1 MRGLEI
7 ISSILKAHSVRIF
20 LVREPIPPRFPILL
34 IGGHTKLN
42 LPASGSARE
51 GGQSVG
57 RPGGIAMLRKSL
69 AVLICAALT
78 TIVSGQ
84 TTPPAL
90 TNDDVVAMFKGG
102 LGEST
107 IISAVRSQETNFDIS
122 AKGLLELKK
131 GGIPPQ
137 IMDEVISAAGKHKAA
152 VEAAAAKAE
161 AEADAKAKA
170 SIVAPAVTSS
180 PILPGTPSVLMIQAG
195 QKQPLSIGR
204 TQIVQT
210 KTKPSSLAALTSDE
224 TLAQAMGGVSQSIA
238 SAGIMKGS
246 SKIASTAMM
255 ANPMI
260 SGAMLAGGLFAF
272 HYKSAV
278 TDVWAVPGPKSE
290 TMIHNAQPAFEVHY
304 DNIPGINAD
313 EYEPVLLKLES
324 TTNNFRLV
332 GATEAKQ
339 DALQSSTA
347 DWGIY
352 SSFVEERIPAQATKA
367 ASGSYQLQ
375 AGSALPPGEYAVAL
389 RPINKEKKFSGTSMT
404 QNTGDG
410 LFFNSVW
417 SFEVQ

>member
-1 MRGLEI
+1 
-7 ISSILKAHSVRIF
+7 
-20 LVREPIPPRFPILL
+20 
-34 IGGHTKLN
+34 
-42 LPASGSARE
+42 
-51 GGQSVG
+51 
-57 RPGGIAMLRKSL
+57 MLRKSL
-69 AVLICAALT
+69 LLLTCAAVT

-84 TTPPAL
+84 TSSPAL
-90 TNDDVVAMFKGG
+90 TNTDVVAMFKGG

-107 IISAVRSQETNFDIS
+107 IISAVRSQDTNFDIS
-122 AKGLLELKK
+122 ANGLLELKK
-131 GGIPPQ
+131 AGIPPQ
-137 IMDEVISAAGKHKAA
+137 VMDEIISAAGKHKAA
-152 VEAAAAKAE
+152 VEAAAAAKAQ

-170 SIVAPAVTSS
+170 GTVPAVTTS
-180 PILPGTPSVLMIQAG
+180 PLLPGTPSVSMIEAG
-195 QKQPLSIGR
+195 QKQPLSIGH

-210 KTKPSSLAALTSDE
+210 KTKPSSLAALTGDG
-224 TLAQAMGGVSQSIA
+224 TLAQAMGGLSQSVA

-255 ANPMI
+255 ANPMLG
-260 SGAMLAGGLFAF
+260 GAIMAGGLFAS
-272 HYKSAV
+272 HHKPTV
-278 TDVWAVPGPKSE
+278 TDVWAVAGPKSE
-290 TMIHNAQPAFEVHY
+290 TTIHNAQPAFEVHY

-324 TTNNFRLV
+324 TPNNFRLV

-367 ASGSYQLQ
+367 APGSYQLQ
-375 AGSALPPGEYAVAL
+375 AGSALQPGEYAVAL
-389 RPINKEKKFSGTSMT
+389 RPINKEKKFSGISMA